1 MVLQINKDDEVVLE
15 KKPTKRSRKSK
26 AGNPGEPEITPE
38 EVEEAK
44 ANPKAGGDEAATEA
58 ADTAAAAD
66 AA

>member
-1 MVLQINKDDEVVLE
+1 MLE
-15 KKPTKRSRKSK
+15 KKPTKRSRKPK

-38 EVEEAK
+38 GIEEAK

>member
-1 MVLQINKDDEVVLE
+1 MVLQINKDDEVVL
-15 KKPTKRSRKSK
+15 KKPTKRPRKSK
-26 AGNPGEPEITPE
+26 AGIPGEPEITPE
-38 EVEEAK
+38 GIGEAK

>member
-15 KKPTKRSRKSK
+15 KKPTKGSRKSK
-26 AGNPGEPEITPE
+26 AGKPGEPENTPE
-38 EVEEAK
+38 GMEEGK
-44 ANPKAGGDEAATEA
+44 ANPKAGGDEAAKEA